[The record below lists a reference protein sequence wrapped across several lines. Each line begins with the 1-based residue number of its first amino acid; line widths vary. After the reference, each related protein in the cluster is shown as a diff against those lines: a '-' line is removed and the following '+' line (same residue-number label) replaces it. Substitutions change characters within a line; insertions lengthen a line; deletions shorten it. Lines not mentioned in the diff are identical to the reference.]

1 MTTALAH
8 RRIVDPARLRLLEAV
23 QRKLL
28 WLACWTVHHANHVR
42 PNRDGLK
49 VGGHQASCAS
59 VASIVTALFFD
70 VLRPGDR
77 IAVKPHAAPIY
88 HAAMY
93 LLGLEPLERLVR
105 FRALGGAQAYPSR
118 TKDVCGVDFSTGSVG
133 LGAAETLF
141 ASLVQDY
148 VTLHGLLP
156 EDVPRGRM
164 VAVVGD
170 AELDEGNVYEALLEG
185 WKYDVRNL
193 WWVID
198 YNRQSLDRVV
208 PERLY
213 EKIYRFF
220 SAVGW
225 EVVVIKY
232 GKRLQR
238 VFAQP
243 GGEALREWIDACPND
258 LYAALTFKGGPAW
271 RAHLE
276 ADLGRNP
283 TVRRLLDTHDDD
295 ALAALMT
302 NLGGHD
308 LEALLEAFHGVADD
322 RPRAFIAYTVKG
334 WGLPFAGHKD
344 NHAGLM
350 TPEQME
356 RFRRDHR
363 IPPGEEW
370 SPHAGLDVDP
380 AELDAFLRQ
389 VPWRRRTVR
398 FTAPP
403 VPVPARLPEGRR
415 PPRTST
421 QEAFGRIMGELA
433 KSDLPL
439 AERLV
444 TTSPDV
450 TVSTG
455 LAPWVSRRDVFNRKE
470 HEDVFRTENVTS
482 PTRWRESPRGQH
494 VELGIAE
501 HDLFLTLAAFGLA
514 HELFGVRLL
523 PVGTVYDPF
532 VARGLDALTY
542 ALYQDAR
549 FLLVATPSGIT
560 LAPEGGA
567 HQSVTTPL
575 LGLGQP
581 RLLFFEPAF
590 ADELEP
596 ILRFAFR
603 HLQAPDGESVW
614 LRLSTRP
621 VDQPRRTLDAALEA
635 AILAGGYWL
644 VPPEPG
650 AELAVVFTGAVA
662 PEAQAAVAELRRE
675 VPGAGLLCV
684 TSPDRLFRDFRARG
698 EASHIARLL
707 APLAPDAGL
716 VTVLDGHPATLAW
729 IAGVR
734 RHRLRALGVDRYGQS
749 GDIPDL
755 YRHYGIDTEA
765 VLDAAAALL
774 VARAAGED
782 PPAGGRRPAARSGD
796 AV

>member
-1 MTTALAH
+1 MAITLE
-8 RRIVDPARLRLLEAV
+8 RPAVVEPRRLRMLQAV
-23 QRKLL
+23 QQKLL

-59 VASIVTALFFD
+59 VASLITALFFD

-118 TKDVCGVDFSTGSVG
+118 TKDVGVDFSTGSVG
-133 LGAAETLF
+133 LGVAETLF

-148 VTLHGLLP
+148 VTLHGLKP
-156 EDVPRGRM
+156 RDVPTGRL
-164 VAVVGD
+164 VAIVGD

-193 WWVID
+193 WWIID

-225 EVVVIKY
+225 DVVVIKY
-232 GKRLQR
+232 GKKLQR

-243 GGEALREWIDACPND
+243 GGEVLREWIDACPND
-258 LYAALTFKGGPAW
+258 LYAALTFKGGAAW

-276 ADLGRNP
+276 ADLGRHP
-283 TVRRLLDTHDDD
+283 TIRRLLDSLDD
-295 ALAALMT
+295 AALAELMT

-350 TPEQME
+350 TPEQMD
-356 RFRRDHR
+356 RFRAAHG

-370 SPHAGLDVDP
+370 SPTAGLAVDP
-380 AELDAFLRQ
+380 DEFRAFLEE
-389 VPWRRRTVR
+389 VPWRRRQVR
-398 FTAPP
+398 FAAPP
-403 VPVPARLPEGRR
+403 VPVPERLPSGRAVS
-415 PPRTST
+415 RTST
-421 QEAFGRIMGELA
+421 QEAFGRLVGELA
-433 KSDLPL
+433 RSRLPL

-444 TTSPDV
+444 TLSPDV

-455 LAPWVSRRDVFNRKE
+455 LAPWVSRRHVFNRKE

-482 PTRWRESPRGQH
+482 PTVWRESPQGQH

-501 HDLFLTLAAFGLA
+501 NNLFLALAAFGLA

-523 PVGTVYDPF
+523 PLGTVYDPF
-532 VARGLDALTY
+532 IARGLDALTY

-549 FLLVATPSGIT
+549 FVLVGTPSGIT

-590 ADELEP
+590 ADEVEVL
-596 ILRFAFR
+596 LRRALA
-603 HLQAPDGESVW
+603 HIQQPEGESVY

-621 VDQPRRTLDAALEA
+621 LEQPARAMDEALA
-635 AILAGGYWL
+635 GQIWAGGYWL
-644 VPPEPG
+644 VPPAEG
-650 AELAVVFTGAVA
+650 AELALIFQGAVA
-662 PEAQAAVAELRRE
+662 AEAQQAHATLQEE
-675 VPGAGLLCV
+675 VPGAGLLCI
-684 TSPDRLFRDFRARG
+684 TSPDRLFRDFRRHGAR
-698 EASHIARLL
+698 SHIARLL

-729 IAGVR
+729 LGAVR
-734 RHRLRALGVDRYGQS
+734 RQPVRALGVDRFGQS

-755 YRHYGIDTEA
+755 YRTYGLDAEA
-765 VLDAAAALL
+765 LLDAAAALL
-774 VARAAGED
+774 VARLGPE
-782 PPAGGRRPAARSGD
+782 PPTPPPSVA
-796 AV
+796 

>member
-1 MTTALAH
+1 MASVIEAPAAVRPSRLAM
-8 RRIVDPARLRLLEAV
+8 LEAI

-28 WLACWTVHHANHVR
+28 WLSCWTVHHANQLR
-42 PNRDGLK
+42 LNRDGLK

-59 VASIVTALFFD
+59 VAGIVTALFFD

-77 IAVKPHAAPIY
+77 IAVKPHASPIY

-118 TKDVCGVDFSTGSVG
+118 TKDVGVDFSTGSVG
-133 LGAAETLF
+133 LGVAETLF
-141 ASLVQDY
+141 ASLLQDY
-148 VTLHGLLP
+148 VELHGLKP
-156 EDVPRGRM
+156 PHVPTGRM
-164 VAVVGD
+164 VAIVGD

-225 EVVVIKY
+225 EVVIVKY
-232 GKRLQR
+232 GKKLQR
-238 VFAQP
+238 VFAEP
-243 GGEALREWIDACPND
+243 GGEALREWIDSCPND

-276 ADLGRNP
+276 ADLGRHP
-283 TVRRLLDTHDDD
+283 VVRRILGTHDDA
-295 ALAALMT
+295 ALAELMT

-308 LEALLEAFHGVADD
+308 LTALLEAFHGVRSD
-322 RPRAFIAYTVKG
+322 RPHAFICYTIKG
-334 WGLPFAGHKD
+334 WGLPFAGHRD

-356 RFRRDHR
+356 TFRARMG

-370 SPHAGLDVDP
+370 SPTAGLDVDP
-380 AELDAFLRQ
+380 DAFYAFLED

-398 FTAPP
+398 FPAAP
-403 VPVPARLPEGRR
+403 VPVPERLPLPPRR
-415 PPRTST
+415 ARTST
-421 QEAFGRIMGELA
+421 QEAFSRLLGELA
-433 KSDLPL
+433 RSGLEL
-439 AERLV
+439 AGRLV
-444 TTSPDV
+444 TVSPDV

-455 LAPWVSRRDVFNRKE
+455 LAPWVSRRHVFNRKE
-470 HEDVFRTENVTS
+470 HEDVFRTENVSS
-482 PTRWRESPRGQH
+482 PTLWRESRTGQH
-494 VELGIAE
+494 IELGIAE
-501 HDLFLTLAAFGLA
+501 NNLFLALGALGLS

-532 VARGLDALTY
+532 IARGLDALTY
-542 ALYQDAR
+542 ALYQDGR
-549 FLLVATPSGIT
+549 FVLVGTPSGIT

-567 HQSVTTPL
+567 HQSITTPL
-575 LGLGQP
+575 LGIGQP
-581 RLLFFEPAF
+581 KLLYFEPAF
-590 ADELEP
+590 ADEVEP
-596 ILRFAFR
+596 MLRFAFR
-603 HLQAPDGESVW
+603 HLQEPQGESVY

-621 VDQPRRTLDAALEA
+621 VDQPAREMDEALERA
-635 AILAGGYWL
+635 VLEGGYWL
-644 VPPEPG
+644 EPPEEG
-650 AELAVVFTGAVA
+650 AEIAIAFTGAVA
-662 PEAQAAVAELRRE
+662 PEARQAFAALREE

-684 TSPDRLFRDFRARG
+684 TSPDRLFRDFRRRG
-698 EASHIARLL
+698 SESTIARLL
-707 APLAPDAGL
+707 APLAADAGL

-729 IAGVR
+729 LGAVR
-734 RHRLRALGVDRYGQS
+734 RQPVRALGVDAFGQS
-749 GDIPDL
+749 GDISDL
-755 YRHYGIDTEA
+755 YRHYGLDAEAILDACAA
-765 VLDAAAALL
+765 VL
-774 VARAAGED
+774 VER
-782 PPAGGRRPAARSGD
+782 ARSSR
-796 AV
+796 AR